1 MGLRITFGGDEWTYT
16 YNIDGIRTG
25 KSKANNSGTY
35 SEEYVIVGGKI
46 VAAKQNLTQ
55 QFISHSDSPEDK
67 MLRYNKNNI
76 KELKEYLYNSHVHDA
91 KLKNIKYDCIEDI
104 IKVELFNPIYD
115 VEIALTFLNIGIT
128 LTIKGEWSEN
138 RETVISLTAED
149 DFSYLQNYLIKQS
162 ECMEDYL
169 YLLFQMFSGDELHIV
184 SKEVIIEITGE

>member
-1 MGLRITFGGDEWTYT
+1 M
-16 YNIDGIRTG
+16 
-25 KSKANNSGTY
+25 
-35 SEEYVIVGGKI
+35 
-46 VAAKQNLTQ
+46 
-55 QFISHSDSPEDK
+55 
-67 MLRYNKNNI
+67 
-76 KELKEYLYNSHVHDA
+76 
-91 KLKNIKYDCIEDI
+91 KNIKYDCIEDI
-104 IKVELFNPIYD
+104 IKIELFNPIYD